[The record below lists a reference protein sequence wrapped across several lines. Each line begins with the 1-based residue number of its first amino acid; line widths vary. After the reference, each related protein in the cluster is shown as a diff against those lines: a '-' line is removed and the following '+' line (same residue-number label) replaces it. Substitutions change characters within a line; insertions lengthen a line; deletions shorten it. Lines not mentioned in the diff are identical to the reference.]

1 MEGSS
6 AEVEK
11 NNFWIVRHSLF
22 PSSLPSFLIFSLSF
36 LPSSLSLSSCQHPP
50 SLLAFPSPSLS
61 LPSPSV
67 DDTLDSIVGGSD
79 EEAEEYAVIS
89 QVLDEIGIEV
99 QQKLSGVGVASNPL
113 PQQQRAKVGA
123 DTTDLEAR
131 LKQLQDP

>member
-11 NNFWIVRHSLF
+11 NNFWIVRHSLV
-22 PSSLPSFLIFSLSF
+22 PSSLLSFLIFSLSF

-50 SLLAFPSPSLS
+50 SLS
-61 LPSPSV
+61 LPSPLV
-67 DDTLDSIVGGSD
+67 DDTLDSILAGSD
-79 EEAEEYAVIS
+79 EEAEEDAVIS